1 MMTALLPAPLLYT
14 VGAVDATALQPGM
27 QTWLVLVVL
36 VAAVSSSPGYGGHYS
51 GGYGVSKWQ
60 HCTGAALYCVVR

>member
-1 MMTALLPAPLLYT
+1 MTAPLPLRLLYT
-14 VGAVDATALQPGM
+14 VGAVDSTALHPGM

-51 GGYGVSKWQ
+51 GGSGVS
-60 HCTGAALYCVVR
+60 